1 MPLHIDAR
9 PSKFTEV
16 VGNKAMVDSLQST
29 VRRDDRP
36 HSYLFTGPSGC
47 GKTTL
52 ARIVAGELGCDE
64 RDISEINMSNNRGI
78 DTARE
83 IIDQMRYKPLTGEV
97 RVFLLDECHKSTA
110 DFQNALLKALEEP
123 PGHVYFLLCT
133 TEPEKL
139 LTTIKNRCAT
149 FSVSRLPGDVMTRF
163 LKRTCHV
170 NKIAVDDALMAE
182 LVREA
187 EGCPRQ
193 ALVMLEQIRGVED
206 KEQALEA
213 IRTSKVEEKQ
223 VIDLCRALIGKQA
236 WPEISKIV
244 KELAADDYEKV
255 RRAVLGYC
263 ASVLLNKASNQA
275 ALVIDCFKEPFYNT
289 GKAGLVAACY
299 EVVSG

>member
-1 MPLHIDAR
+1 MPLHVDAR
-9 PSKFTEV
+9 PAKFSEV
-16 VGNKAMVDSLQST
+16 IGNKAMIDSLQST
-29 VRRDDRP
+29 VRRKDHP

-52 ARIVAGELGCDE
+52 ARIVAAELGCSEQDL
-64 RDISEINMSNNRGI
+64 SEINMSNNRGI
-78 DTARE
+78 DTARD
-83 IIDQMRYKPLTGEV
+83 IIDQMRYRPLGGSS
-97 RVFLLDECHKSTA
+97 RVFLLDECHKSTP

-123 PGHVYFLLCT
+123 PAHVYFLLCT

-149 FSVSRLPGDVMTRF
+149 FTVTKLPLDVMTRF

-170 NKIAVDDALMAE
+170 NKIAVEDALLTE
-182 LVREA
+182 LIREA

-193 ALVMLEQIRGVED
+193 ALVMLEQIRDSEN
-206 KEQALEA
+206 KETALEA
-213 IRTSKVEEKQ
+213 LRAIKVDEKQ

-236 WPEISKIV
+236 WPEVSAIIKGISG
-244 KELAADDYEKV
+244 DDYEKV
-255 RRAVLGYC
+255 RRAVLGYA

-275 ALVIDCFKEPFYNT
+275 ALIIDCFKEPFFNT

-299 EVVSG
+299 EVVVG